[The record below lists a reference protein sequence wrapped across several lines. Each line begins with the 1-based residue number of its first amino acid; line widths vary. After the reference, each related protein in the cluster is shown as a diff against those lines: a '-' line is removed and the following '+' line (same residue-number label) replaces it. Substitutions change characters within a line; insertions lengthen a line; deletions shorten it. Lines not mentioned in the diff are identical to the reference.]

1 MSLVTPMALAKN
13 AFDAT
18 EAQIFYFTSVGG
30 DQVVKNRLTIVNNN
44 TSQVVYQSTVTSYS
58 FNHLVPAHT
67 LINGQYYYYYFNTY
81 NVDNVMS
88 ANSNSVQFY
97 CYNSPVLTFTNMPSD
112 NVIQAASYNFA
123 VSYTQIEGEYVNYVN
138 FYLYNASGTQ
148 IGASSEM
155 YGELAVPQAFDYT
168 FNGFENGNSYSI
180 EVKGVTVNGTQVT
193 TGKIDFIAKYY
204 NPSLFTLLNL
214 ENKCDLGCVRLT
226 SNVIVAN
233 GNTYGEPIYWYGV
246 STADNYIKWDEPYT
260 PINGVISQWSSP
272 YALELMEP
280 LDYVKWD
287 GGYSIPSNF
296 TWSTWLF
303 PHQLGLFATIGTET
317 NGYTLTLTRM
327 IPYGETEPKDFVELK
342 GYIDGVLTVYQRS
355 NYVGLMNNS
364 SYYMIWV
371 RKIGNTYTLILT
383 EYAGTVT
390 NVGNLQWNTYN
401 SYPSTNVY
409 PSNETYPSKP
419 IESQS
424 STADSSS
431 NVAWNFLTDYVW
443 NNESYHQETISPI
456 YLNGVMDSLFPFIDV
471 RLTNGVYDNMAFT
484 GDTISDFSLI
494 FPTWD
499 YNTKFICDFNGNIN
513 GGNFDVLLSQLQYI
527 RVKRKKSTDT
537 NWLDLKQY
545 PVTSIGNL
553 TFTFDDYYVPSLNDV
568 DYAVVPVL
576 NGDVE
581 GSYIMNSTSTKF
593 NCITIADKNKVF
605 KLCEGII
612 YGGDTQNIPIGM
624 YIPLNGTYPIPV
636 RNNQTNY
643 ATGSLAATLYGYNFE
658 ENRTIDRIDIVNQ
671 RNDLI
676 KYLTDFNAKII
687 KDWNGN
693 IWLVRFNG
701 SPTVSYNSNNGNS
714 PIVISAAWVEQGKY
728 DSQSDMC
735 ENGLVEVNE

>member
-1 MSLVTPMALAKN
+1 
-13 AFDAT
+13 
-18 EAQIFYFTSVGG
+18 
-30 DQVVKNRLTIVNNN
+30 
-44 TSQVVYQSTVTSYS
+44 
-58 FNHLVPAHT
+58 
-67 LINGQYYYYYFNTY
+67 
-81 NVDNVMS
+81 
-88 ANSNSVQFY
+88 
-97 CYNSPVLTFTNMPSD
+97 
-112 NVIQAASYNFA
+112 
-123 VSYTQIEGEYVNYVN
+123 
-138 FYLYNASGTQ
+138 
-148 IGASSEM
+148 
-155 YGELAVPQAFDYT
+155 
-168 FNGFENGNSYSI
+168 
-180 EVKGVTVNGTQVT
+180 
-193 TGKIDFIAKYY
+193 
-204 NPSLFTLLNL
+204 
-214 ENKCDLGCVRLT
+214 
-226 SNVIVAN
+226 
-233 GNTYGEPIYWYGV
+233 
-246 STADNYIKWDEPYT
+246 
-260 PINGVISQWSSP
+260 
-272 YALELMEP
+272 
-280 LDYVKWD
+280 
-287 GGYSIPSNF
+287 
-296 TWSTWLF
+296 
-303 PHQLGLFATIGTET
+303 
-317 NGYTLTLTRM
+317 
-327 IPYGETEPKDFVELK
+327 
-342 GYIDGVLTVYQRS
+342 
-355 NYVGLMNNS
+355 MNNS
-364 SYYMIWV
+364 SYYMIWL

-390 NVGNLQWNTYN
+390 NIGNLQWSTYN
-401 SYPSTNVY
+401 LYPSSNVY
-409 PSNETYPSKP
+409 PSNKTYPSKP

-424 STADSSS
+424 STAESN

-643 ATGSLAATLYGYNFE
+643 ATGSLTATLYGYNFE
-658 ENRTIDRIDIVNQ
+658 KNRTIDRIDIVNQ

-701 SPTVSYNSNNGNS
+701 SPTTSYNSSNGNS
-714 PIVISAAWVEQGKY
+714 PVSVSATWTEQGKY
-728 DSQSDMC
+728 DNQSDMY